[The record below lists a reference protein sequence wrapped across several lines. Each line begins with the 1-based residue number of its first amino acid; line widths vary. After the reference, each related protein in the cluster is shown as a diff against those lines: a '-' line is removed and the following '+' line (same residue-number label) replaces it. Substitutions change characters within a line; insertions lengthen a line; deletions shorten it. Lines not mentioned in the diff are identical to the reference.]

1 MQKKNTYT
9 LKLKVWLH
17 PGHAGWHF
25 VTVPKK
31 ESVLI
36 RDATKGIKRGWGS
49 VRVCVTLGETTW
61 DTTWDTSIFADAKFG
76 TYLLPLKSDVRK
88 KEEIE
93 EGDVVKVGLVVLL

>member
-1 MQKKNTYT
+1 MQKKNTYS

-31 ESVLI
+31 ESALI
-36 RDATKGIKRGWGS
+36 KETTKGIKRGWGS
-49 VRVCVTLGETTW
+49 VRVRVTLGE
-61 DTTWDTSIFADAKFG
+61 TTWDTSIFADAEFG

-88 KEEIE
+88 KEKVE
-93 EGDVVKVGLVVLL
+93 EGDVVKLELMLCL